1 MYGESGMKCIEKYFE
16 YVGQVSRENEGG
28 EENRE
33 SEKSQTEKSESE
45 GNTARRLNIRSLW
58 DRIQ

>member
-1 MYGESGMKCIEKYFE
+1 MKCIEKYFE